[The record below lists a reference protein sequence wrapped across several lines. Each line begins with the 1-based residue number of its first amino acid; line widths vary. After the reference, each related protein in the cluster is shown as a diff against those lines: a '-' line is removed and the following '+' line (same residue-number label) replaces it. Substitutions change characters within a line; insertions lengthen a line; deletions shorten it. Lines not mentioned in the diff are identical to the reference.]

1 MRFSCPFSWMRKKK
15 TLPIANR
22 RVFFVENTL
31 VLKVFFVENALASLD
46 RHSVNIKKKAGP
58 SAMTIVAEGPAFL

>member
-1 MRFSCPFSWMRKKK
+1 MRKKK

-31 VLKVFFVENALASLD
+31 ALKVFFVENALASLD

>member
-1 MRFSCPFSWMRKKK
+1 MRKKK